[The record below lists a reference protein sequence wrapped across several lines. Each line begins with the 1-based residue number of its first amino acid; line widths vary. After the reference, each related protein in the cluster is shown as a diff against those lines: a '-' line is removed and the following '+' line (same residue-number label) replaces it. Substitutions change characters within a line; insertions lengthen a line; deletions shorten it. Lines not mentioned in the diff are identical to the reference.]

1 MAKKKGRGRP
11 QLYPLTASQRMSI
24 IKRIKEGQTS
34 PQILAAMPSIH
45 EFALLRVR
53 REMRG

>member
-1 MAKKKGRGRP
+1 MAKKRGRGRP
-11 QLYPLTASQRMSI
+11 QMYPLTERQMMSI
-24 IKRIKEGQTS
+24 IARIHKGETS
-34 PQILAAMPSIH
+34 PEILKAMPSVH

>member
-1 MAKKKGRGRP
+1 MAKKRGRGRP
-11 QLYPLTASQRMSI
+11 QLYPLTAAQRLSI

-34 PQILAAMPSIH
+34 PEILRAMPSVH